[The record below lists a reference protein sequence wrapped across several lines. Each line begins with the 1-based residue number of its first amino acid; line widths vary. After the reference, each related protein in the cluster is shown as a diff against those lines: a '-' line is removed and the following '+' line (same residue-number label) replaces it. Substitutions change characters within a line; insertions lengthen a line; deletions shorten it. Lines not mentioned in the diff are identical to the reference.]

1 MKKQDV
7 AGIIVYVIILA
18 LAAVFGL
25 VVIREYSP
33 KSGLSSGIFILFVAG
48 AILSG
53 ILFNAILFELAHM
66 VGAKIGG
73 YNITFVSILGFTFEK
88 VDGKFKFHLSS
99 YDGLTGETRIIPN
112 LKRKKPANPM
122 PYLLFGTVFYAIEV
136 VVFVML
142 FALLR
147 REELPTSTNNI
158 AYFLLTM
165 MAVGGMILFYNII
178 PLRLDSL
185 TDGYKMRLVSGKKN
199 KEAFNAMLLG
209 ETANTENQEQQEEG
223 QSSFSN
229 DLKVNQLYVC
239 LDEEKYPEAEK
250 IVDEIIEDAKTNKKI
265 SNKALIE
272 SKANKIYL
280 MFMNKDFE
288 EAKKYCDESLSL
300 HDKKALSEESNLA
313 ALRAYVLV
321 SGLVDRSRSECVRS
335 LDKVYKIY
343 KHTPEERRQL
353 ESKLFNKAID
363 LVHEKHPDWGIAD
376 YRINA

>member
-33 KSGLSSGIFILFVAG
+33 KSGMSSGIFILFVAG
-48 AILSG
+48 AIVAG
-53 ILFNAILFELAHM
+53 IVFNAILFELAHIT
-66 VGAKIGG
+66 GAKIGG
-73 YNITFVSILGFTFEK
+73 YKITFVSILGFTFEK
-88 VDGKFKFHLSS
+88 VDEKFKFHFSS

-112 LKRKKPANPM
+112 LKRKKPANPV
-122 PYLLFGTVFYAIEV
+122 PFLLFGTVFYAIEV
-136 VVFVML
+136 VIFVML
-142 FALLR
+142 FAILR
-147 REELPTSTNNI
+147 RDELPTSTNNM

-178 PLRLDSL
+178 PLRLDSM
-185 TDGYKMRLVSGKKN
+185 TDGYRLRLVSGKKN

-209 ETANTENQEQQEEG
+209 ETDTKQSEQQENSN
-223 QSSFSN
+223 QSAFSN

-239 LDEEKYPEAEK
+239 LDEGKNEEAEQL
-250 IVDEIIEDAKTNKKI
+250 VDAIIEDSKTNKKI

-280 MFMNKDFE
+280 MFVNHDFD
-288 EAKKYCDESLSL
+288 EAVKYCEENFSL
-300 HDKKALSEESNLA
+300 HDKKELSEESNLS
-313 ALRAYVLV
+313 ALRAYILL

-335 LDKVYKIY
+335 LDKVYKLY
-343 KHTPEERRQL
+343 KHTPEERKQL
-353 ESKLFNKAID
+353 ETKLFNNAID
-363 LVHEKHPDWGIAD
+363 LVNEKHPDWGIAD

>member
-48 AILSG
+48 AILAG
-53 ILFNAILFELAHM
+53 ILFNAILFELAHI
-66 VGAKIGG
+66 VGGKIGG

-88 VDGKFKFHLSS
+88 VDGKFKFHFSS

-142 FALLR
+142 FALLKR
-147 REELPTSTNNI
+147 DELPTSVNNI

-199 KEAFNAMLLG
+199 KEAFNKMLLG
-209 ETANTENQEQQEEG
+209 ETGDAENQEQQAEE

-229 DLKVNQLYVC
+229 DLKVNQLYAC
-239 LDEEKYPEAEK
+239 LDEEKYIEAEQL
-250 IVDEIIEDAKTNKKI
+250 VNEIIEDGKTNKKI

-280 MFMNKDFE
+280 IFMNKDLE
-288 EAKKYCDESLSL
+288 EAKKYCEENLTL
-300 HDKKALSEESNLA
+300 HDKKSLSEESNLA

>member
-48 AILSG
+48 G
-53 ILFNAILFELAHM
+53 ILAGIIFNAILFEIAHII
-66 VGAKIGG
+66 GAKVGG
-73 YNITFVSILGFTFEK
+73 YKITFVSILGLTFETI
-88 VDGKFKFHLSS
+88 DGKFKFHFSS

-112 LKRKKPANPM
+112 KNRKKPANPM

-136 VVFVML
+136 VIFVML
-142 FALLR
+142 FALLK

-158 AYFLLTM
+158 AYFLLIM

-209 ETANTENQEQQEEG
+209 ETPEEAAQHQEENQT
-223 QSSFSN
+223 SFSN

-239 LDEEKYPEAEK
+239 LSEDKNKEAEEL
-250 IVDEIIEDAKTNKKI
+250 VDAIIEDAKTNKKV

-280 MFMNKDFE
+280 MFVNHDFE
-288 EAKKYCDESLSL
+288 EAKKYCEDNFSL
-300 HDKKALSEESNLA
+300 HDKKELSEDSNLS
-313 ALRAYVLV
+313 ALRAYILL

-335 LDKVYKIY
+335 LDKVYKLY
-343 KHTPEERRQL
+343 KHTPEEKKQL
-353 ESKLFNKAID
+353 ETKLFNNAID
-363 LVHEKHPDWGIAD
+363 LVNEKHSDWGIGD

>member
-33 KSGLSSGIFILFVAG
+33 KSGMSSGISILFVAG
-48 AILSG
+48 AILAG
-53 ILFNAILFELAHM
+53 ILFNAILFEVAHII
-66 VGAKIGG
+66 GGKIGG
-73 YNITFVSILGFTFEK
+73 YKITFVSILGLTFEK
-88 VDGKFKFHLSS
+88 VDNKFKFHFSS
-99 YDGLTGETRIIPN
+99 YDGLTGETKIIPN
-112 LKRKKPANPM
+112 VKRKKPANPM
-122 PYLLFGTVFYAIEV
+122 PYLIFGTVFYAIEV

-147 REELPTSTNNI
+147 RDELPTSVNNV
-158 AYFLLTM
+158 AYFLLIM

-209 ETANTENQEQQEEG
+209 ETAEQTQNETKEENQT
-223 QSSFSN
+223 SFSS
-229 DLKVNQLYVC
+229 DLKVNELYVC
-239 LDEEKYPEAEK
+239 LSEDKTKEAEE
-250 IVDEIIEDAKTNKKI
+250 IVDSLIRESETNKKI

-272 SKANKIYL
+272 SKANKIFL
-280 MFMNKDFE
+280 MFINHDFD
-288 EAKKYCDESLSL
+288 EAKKYCEESFSL
-300 HDKKALSEESNLA
+300 HDKKELSEESNLA
-313 ALRAYVLV
+313 ALRAYVLL

-343 KHTPEERRQL
+343 KHTPEEKKL
-353 ESKLFNKAID
+353 IETKLFNNAID
-363 LVHEKHPDWGIAD
+363 LVNEKHPDWGISE

>member
-33 KSGLSSGIFILFVAG
+33 KSGMSSGIFILFVAG
-48 AILSG
+48 AIVAG
-53 ILFNAILFELAHM
+53 IVFNAILFELAHIT
-66 VGAKIGG
+66 GAKIGG
-73 YNITFVSILGFTFEK
+73 YKITFVSILGFTFEK
-88 VDGKFKFHLSS
+88 VDEKFKFHFSS

-112 LKRKKPANPM
+112 LKRKKPANPV
-122 PYLLFGTVFYAIEV
+122 PFLLFGTVFYAIEV
-136 VVFVML
+136 VIFVML
-142 FALLR
+142 FAILR
-147 REELPTSTNNI
+147 RDELPTSTNNM

-178 PLRLDSL
+178 PLRLDSM
-185 TDGYKMRLVSGKKN
+185 TDGCRLRLVSGKKN

-209 ETANTENQEQQEEG
+209 ETDTKQSEQKENSN
-223 QSSFSN
+223 QSAFSN

-239 LDEEKYPEAEK
+239 LDEGKNEEAEQL
-250 IVDEIIEDAKTNKKI
+250 VDAIIEDSKTNKKI

-280 MFMNKDFE
+280 MFVNHDFD
-288 EAKKYCDESLSL
+288 EAVKYCEENFSL
-300 HDKKALSEESNLA
+300 HDKKELSEESNLS
-313 ALRAYVLV
+313 ALRAYILL

-335 LDKVYKIY
+335 LDKVYKLY
-343 KHTPEERRQL
+343 KHTPEERKQL
-353 ESKLFNKAID
+353 ETKLFNNAID
-363 LVHEKHPDWGIAD
+363 LVNKKHPDCSC
-376 YRINA
+376 R

>member
-48 AILSG
+48 AIIAG
-53 ILFNAILFELAHM
+53 VLFNAILFELAHI
-66 VGAKIGG
+66 VGAKVGG
-73 YNITFVSILGFTFEK
+73 YKITFVSILGFTFHK
-88 VDGKFKFHLSS
+88 VDDKFKFRFSS
-99 YDGLTGETRIIPN
+99 YDGLTGETKIIPN
-112 LKRKKPANPM
+112 LKRKKPANPV
-122 PYLLFGTVFYAIEV
+122 PFLTFGTVFYAIEV
-136 VVFVML
+136 VAVVL
-142 FALLR
+142 SFAILKR
-147 REELPTSTNNI
+147 DELPTSVNNI
-158 AYFLLTM
+158 AYFLLIM

-178 PLRLDSL
+178 PLRLDSM
-185 TDGYKMRLVSGKKN
+185 TDGYRLRLVSGKKN

-209 ETANTENQEQQEEG
+209 ETASTEEQHQEQSV
-223 QSSFSN
+223 SSFSS
-229 DLKVNQLYVC
+229 DLKVNEMFVC
-239 LDEEKYPEAEK
+239 LSEDKFVEAEQL
-250 IVDEIIEDAKTNKKI
+250 VDTIIEDAKTNKKI

-280 MFMNKDFE
+280 MFVNHDFE
-288 EAKKYCDESLSL
+288 EAKKYCEEGFSL
-300 HDKKALSEESNLA
+300 HDKKELSEESNLSC
-313 ALRAYVLV
+313 LRAYILL

-343 KHTPEERRQL
+343 KHTPEEKRQL
-353 ESKLFNKAID
+353 ETKLFNNAID
-363 LVHEKHPDWGIAD
+363 MSNEKHPDWGISD